1 MSTSAAEFVIMFLVE
16 LLKFY
21 VVQPSMARTDDRRS
35 YLAEETRLWSIA
47 RTSKGSKQST
57 KKYPGAR
64 RIRAILRK
72 SARLANKR
80 SVLMYVRS
88 NQRIGTDSARLD
100 ARASVLGSSANCA

>member
-47 RTSKGSKQST
+47 RSSNGSKQST
-57 KKYPGAR
+57 KKNSQGRDEYE
-64 RIRAILRK
+64 LF
-72 SARLANKR
+72 
-80 SVLMYVRS
+80 
-88 NQRIGTDSARLD
+88 
-100 ARASVLGSSANCA
+100 